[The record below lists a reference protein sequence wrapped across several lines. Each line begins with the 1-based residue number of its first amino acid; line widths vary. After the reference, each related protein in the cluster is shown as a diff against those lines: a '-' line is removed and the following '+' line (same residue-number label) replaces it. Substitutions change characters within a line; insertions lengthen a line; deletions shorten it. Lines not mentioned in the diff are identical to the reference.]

1 LSSHLRS
8 EFSGTVRG
16 CLPIHRQATMIE
28 LALRRLVVA
37 ALVLFALRPAG
48 AGAAGVED
56 FYRGRSVP
64 LVIGYSAG
72 SGYDLY
78 ARLLGRFIA
87 RYIPGN
93 PAIIPQN
100 MPGAGSL
107 KATMYMRNV
116 AAKDGSVI
124 ATVGRSVPLEPLLG
138 EAQFDARE
146 FAWLGSIASNSSLCV
161 SWHTS
166 AIKAWG
172 DALTKPFALAGEGS
186 GSDPDNFAR
195 ILKNLFGAKVRL
207 VTGYPGGTEMNLAI
221 ERGEVD
227 GRCGWSWDSIKSTR
241 PNWLRER
248 RINLLAVFSLQKAP
262 DIPDGVPL
270 IGDLATTDEQRQI
283 LRLHLAGQAFGRPFF
298 TAPGVPPERKAALRA
313 AFAATMQDRDFIM
326 ETNKV
331 GLEVNPASGD
341 EIDRLL
347 AEIYATPKSVIE
359 QAKQAVRN

>member
-1 LSSHLRS
+1 MIDRHL
-8 EFSGTVRG
+8 
-16 CLPIHRQATMIE
+16 P
-28 LALRRLVVA
+28 RLVLAVIAFVA
-37 ALVLFALRPAG
+37 LSTIDAR
-48 AGAAGVED
+48 AAGVEA
-56 FYRGRSVP
+56 FYKGRSIS

-78 ARLLGRFIA
+78 ARALGRFIG

-93 PAIIPQN
+93 PAVIPQN
-100 MPGAGSL
+100 MPGAGSI
-107 KATMYMRNV
+107 KATMYMHNV
-116 AAKDGSVI
+116 AARDGSVI

-138 EAQFDARE
+138 EAQFDGRN
-146 FAWLGSIASNSSLCV
+146 FGWLGSIASNSSLCV

-166 AIKAWG
+166 AIRTWQ

-241 PNWLRER
+241 PNWLRDR
-248 RINLLAVFSLQKAP
+248 KINLLAVFSLQKAP
-262 DIPDGVPL
+262 DIPDDVPL
-270 IGDLATTDEQRQI
+270 VSNLAATDEQRQI
-283 LRLHLAGQAFGRPFF
+283 LRLHLAGQALGRPFF
-298 TAPGVPPERKAALRA
+298 TSPGVPPDRKAALRE
-313 AFAATMQDRDFIM
+313 AFAATMQDPDFIT
-326 ETNKV
+326 EINKL
-331 GLEVNPASGD
+331 GLEVNPASGA

-347 AEIYATPKSVIE
+347 ADIYATPKSIIE
-359 QAKQAVRN
+359 KAKQAVRN

>member
-1 LSSHLRS
+1 MIDRY
-8 EFSGTVRG
+8 
-16 CLPIHRQATMIE
+16 LP
-28 LALRRLVVA
+28 RLVLAAIVLVA
-37 ALVLFALRPAG
+37 LPTIDARAT
-48 AGAAGVED
+48 GVEA
-56 FYRGRSVP
+56 FYKGRSIS

-78 ARLLGRFIA
+78 ARALGRFIG

-93 PAIIPQN
+93 PAVIPQN
-100 MPGAGSL
+100 MPGAGSI
-107 KATMYMRNV
+107 KATMYMQNV
-116 AAKDGSVI
+116 AARDGSVI

-138 EAQFDARE
+138 EAQFDGRH
-146 FAWLGSIASNSSLCV
+146 FTWLGSIASNSSLCV

-166 AIKAWG
+166 AIRTWQ

-241 PNWLRER
+241 PNWLRDR
-248 RINLLAVFSLQKAP
+248 KINLLAVFSLQKAP
-262 DIPDGVPL
+262 DIPDDVPL
-270 IGDLATTDEQRQI
+270 VSNLAATDEQRQI
-283 LRLHLAGQAFGRPFF
+283 LRLHLAGQALGRPFF
-298 TAPGVPPERKAALRA
+298 TSPGVPPERKSALRE
-313 AFAATMQDRDFIM
+313 AFAATMQDPDFIA
-326 ETNKV
+326 EINKL
-331 GLEVNPASGD
+331 GLEVNPASGA

-347 AEIYATPKSVIE
+347 ADIYATPKSIIE
-359 QAKQAVRN
+359 KAKQAVRN